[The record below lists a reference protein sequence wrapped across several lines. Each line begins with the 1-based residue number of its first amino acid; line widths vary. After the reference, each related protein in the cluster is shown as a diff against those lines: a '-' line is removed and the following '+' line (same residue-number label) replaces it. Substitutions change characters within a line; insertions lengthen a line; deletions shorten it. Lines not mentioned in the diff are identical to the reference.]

1 MRLAILAIE
10 VLVACLIVSACA
22 FLIAAFC
29 KDNGIGEWDILT
41 KASLPAMW
49 VLRKGSQWTS

>member
-10 VLVACLIVSACA
+10 FVIACLIVSAVA

-29 KDNGIGEWDILT
+29 RDNGIGEWDILT
-41 KASLPAMW
+41 KAALPAAW